1 MRYSLRSVI
10 DDPVVFFAKQSFYFF
25 RPIPRSSAPDIE
37 LRRSPFLLARS
48 PSWLSDA
55 APHRLPPS
63 PAPRRLPPPN
73 HAAMLPARPP
83 PRSPPSQA
91 SIFATSPVVDLPAE
105 LRAAAWSG
113 STQALTPYRASRHT
127 RQGAS
132 PAAAL
137 APAAVN
143 AWSGA
148 ASMLPLLGAAVAD
161 SWLGRYRTIVA
172 SFVIYITWHKGELP
186 WRAEEAPLPCLVP
199 GDQQLRVDVRE
210 DKQFQSLRSP
220 MKKKGKF
227 QHSSFL
233 AGGATSAARKL
244 VAQNGTLKAIW
255 PHSGHYRPTE
265 ENFQEFKSFLN
276 DNLVDLTDAP
286 EETGSLQTT
295 QVIQT
300 TSTET
305 EKREEPVVA
314 REKILQ
320 RRWW

>member
-1 MRYSLRSVI
+1 
-10 DDPVVFFAKQSFYFF
+10 
-25 RPIPRSSAPDIE
+25 
-37 LRRSPFLLARS
+37 
-48 PSWLSDA
+48 
-55 APHRLPPS
+55 
-63 PAPRRLPPPN
+63 
-73 HAAMLPARPP
+73 MLPARPP

-220 MKKKGKF
+220 MGRTELLLSLSLLLF
-227 QHSSFL
+227 LSLLGGRCCSSFSFSASKVVVVLLLLVGYCCLEDVAGLLSLSLLGGRCCSSFSFSASKVVVVLLLLVEYCCLEDVAGLLSLSLLGGRRKVNFSIL
-233 AGGATSAARKL
+233 AFLLGELHLLLGNWL
-244 VAQNGTLKAIW
+244 LKM
-255 PHSGHYRPTE
+255 G
-265 ENFQEFKSFLN
+265 L
-276 DNLVDLTDAP
+276 
-286 EETGSLQTT
+286 
-295 QVIQT
+295 
-300 TSTET
+300 
-305 EKREEPVVA
+305 
-314 REKILQ
+314 
-320 RRWW
+320 